1 MFFNHINFDI
11 LCEFEIKSSFWLNY
25 LNLILFLREF
35 DGKINIIVSLI
46 KLYILRG
53 YKLMNQ
59 ELELVESMDKLNIL
73 MHKFQTELLNGD
85 LKEYTLRQ
93 LYYIELIDKHEGISV
108 SEISKTL
115 ELKKSTISI
124 AINQLIELEI
134 VTKIQSNTD
143 KRFYF
148 LNLTSKGKDIM
159 KMHKQ
164 VHQNTIKKI
173 IDILN
178 PQEVESFIK
187 IVDKITVLNL

>member
-1 MFFNHINFDI
+1 
-11 LCEFEIKSSFWLNY
+11 
-25 LNLILFLREF
+25 
-35 DGKINIIVSLI
+35 
-46 KLYILRG
+46 
-53 YKLMNQ
+53 MNQ
-59 ELELVESMDKLNIL
+59 ELELVESMDKLGVLIQ
-73 MHKFQTELLNGD
+73 KFQTELINGD
-85 LKEYTLRQ
+85 LREYTLRQ

-108 SEISKTL
+108 SEISKIL

-124 AINQLIELEI
+124 AVNQLIDLEI

-148 LNLTSKGKDIM
+148 LKLTSKGKDIM

-173 IDILN
+173 INNLN
-178 PQEVESFIK
+178 QREVESFIK

>member
-1 MFFNHINFDI
+1 
-11 LCEFEIKSSFWLNY
+11 
-25 LNLILFLREF
+25 
-35 DGKINIIVSLI
+35 
-46 KLYILRG
+46 
-53 YKLMNQ
+53 MNQ
-59 ELELVESMDKLNIL
+59 ELELVESMDKLGVL
-73 MHKFQTELLNGD
+73 MNKFQTELLNGE

-115 ELKKSTISI
+115 ELKKSTVSI
-124 AINQLIELEI
+124 AINQLLELEI

-148 LNLTSKGKDIM
+148 IKLTPKGKDIM

-173 IDILN
+173 INILN
-178 PQEVESFIK
+178 PGEVDSFIK
-187 IVDKITVLNL
+187 IVDKIAALNL